1 MLNRRQTL
9 AFAGAAVAFPFVARA
24 QSGFPTR
31 TITMVVAYPAGG
43 PTDVIARIVAAS
55 IEEDLK
61 QKVIVE
67 NRAGASG
74 SIGTRAVAQA
84 EPDGHTIT
92 FGNNQTHGNNMLLMK
107 QPGYDAIADFAPL
120 AGAGAFPHALVVRN
134 DLPAKNLQELIALAK
149 REPGK
154 LNYGSTGNGSGS
166 HLSTEL
172 LMRRVG
178 IQMQH
183 IPYQGAAPLVQDII
197 GGRID
202 VSLSTL
208 PSVLKQIEAGQM
220 RGIGVASTRRAS
232 QLPNMPTFR
241 EQGVSNAD
249 AESWAGFF
257 APAKTPA
264 PVIDRLSRA
273 IIKAMQTEA
282 VSRKITDMGFALD
295 IRPPA
300 EFRAFLKQEMETWA
314 DVVKAIGL
322 QPV

>member
-9 AFAGAAVAFPFVARA
+9 ACAGAAFAFPFVARA

-43 PTDVIARIVAAS
+43 PTDVIARIVAAT

-67 NRAGASG
+67 NRAGAAG

-120 AGAGAFPHALVVRN
+120 AGAGAFPHARVVRN

-149 REPGK
+149 KEPGK

>member
-9 AFAGAAVAFPFVARA
+9 ACAGAVFAFPFVARA

>member
-43 PTDVIARIVAAS
+43 PTDVIARIVAAT

-67 NRAGASG
+67 NRAGAAG

-220 RGIGVASTRRAS
+220 RGIGVASIRRAS

-264 PVIDRLSRA
+264 PVVDRLSRA

>member
-9 AFAGAAVAFPFVARA
+9 ACAGAAVAFPFVARA
-24 QSGFPTR
+24 QSGFPSR
-31 TITMVVAYPAGG
+31 TITIVVAYPAGG
-43 PTDVIARIVAAS
+43 PTDVIARIVAAN

-134 DLPAKNLQELIALAK
+134 DLPVKNLQELIALAK

-264 PVIDRLSRA
+264 PVVDRLSRA

-282 VSRKITDMGFALD
+282 VSRKITDLGFALD

>member
-9 AFAGAAVAFPFVARA
+9 ALAATTASFPLFARA
-24 QSGFPTR
+24 QSGFPSKTV
-31 TITMVVAYPAGG
+31 TIVVPYPAGG
-43 PTDVIARIVAAS
+43 PTDVIARLVGAA
-55 IEEDLK
+55 IEQPLK

-74 SIGTRAVAQA
+74 SIGTRAVATA
-84 EPDGHTIT
+84 DPDGHTII

-107 QPGYDAIADFAPL
+107 TPGYDAMTDFAPL
-120 AGAGAFPHALVVRN
+120 AGVGAFPHALVVKN
-134 DLPAKNLQELIALAK
+134 ALPAKDLQELIALAK
-149 REPGK
+149 SRPGA

-183 IPYQGAAPLVQDII
+183 IPYQGAPPLVQDII
-197 GGRID
+197 GGTID

-220 RGIGVASTRRAS
+220 RGIGVASAKRTS
-232 QLPNMPTFR
+232 QLPNTPTFR

-257 APAKTPA
+257 APAKVPGA
-264 PVIDRLSRA
+264 VIDQLSKA
-273 IIKAMQTEA
+273 ILDALKTEA
-282 VSRKITDMGFALD
+282 VSSKITALGFALEA
-295 IRPPA
+295 RPPA
-300 EFRAFLKQEMETWA
+300 EFRTYLQQEMETWT

-322 QPV
+322 QPA